1 MHGRIYGRYFEE
13 KDCGIFFM
21 YLHATREIIEEW
33 EKEIMAVTT
42 VSAGRT

>member
-13 KDCGIFFM
+13 KDCGIFF
-21 YLHATREIIEEW
+21 YVLACDKEIIEEW